1 MKFRRIRKTFGCSS
15 KKTADAVVDADA
27 PPEAAPVEQDVSN
40 SMEGEMEDVSISVQ
54 EGSDAEEEK
63 MVVEDALPPPI
74 EEAES
79 VEVTED
85 EHALE
90 MSAQNVGA
98 TCCGFTM
105 FN

>member
-1 MKFRRIRKTFGCSS
+1 
-15 KKTADAVVDADA
+15 
-27 PPEAAPVEQDVSN
+27 
-40 SMEGEMEDVSISVQ
+40 
-54 EGSDAEEEK
+54 